1 MLLRCLVHLL
11 AIVMLLWS
19 PTGCMSLP
27 SFSKNDPPPPAQK
40 DDKDDNKTTQN
51 QSGGDSGGEFKKETE
66 TLGTGKK
73 IFQAVT
79 DASKSA
85 GQFMPNAITGATD
98 AAGKSLKCV
107 GDGLKVADAY
117 NKEGFSGAVQEG
129 AVLTTK
135 HAISSVVTPVATSI
149 ATTVLTEVLAP
160 VVIGGTISM
169 GTGLVLVGIGTAVVG
184 FGARYAV
191 GKFVDNVVVPAA
203 KAGADALG
211 DAASHGFMDDI
222 PNVDG
227 MANGTPDINNL
238 RPRVTVPTVIPTCIS
253 HGGH

>member
-11 AIVMLLWS
+11 AIAMLLWS

-27 SFSKNDPPPPAQK
+27 SLTKNDPPPPAQK
-40 DDKDDNKTTQN
+40 DDKDDDKTSQN
-51 QSGGDSGGEFKKETE
+51 QPGGDSGGEFKKETE
-66 TLGTGKK
+66 ALGTGKK
-73 IFQAVT
+73 IFQGVT
-79 DASKSA
+79 DAAKSA
-85 GQFMPNAITGATD
+85 GQFVPGAITGAAD
-98 AAGKSLKCV
+98 AAGKTFKCV

-135 HAISSVVTPVATSI
+135 HAISSVVTPVVTSV

-160 VVIGGTISM
+160 VVLAGTISM
-169 GTGLVLVGIGTAVVG
+169 GTGLVVVG
-184 FGARYAV
+184 VGAAVAGYGARYAV

-203 KAGADALG
+203 KAGANAIG

-222 PNVDG
+222 QNVDG
-227 MANGTPDINNL
+227 MADGTRDINNIRMPNTAV
-238 RPRVTVPTVIPTCIS
+238 RPVIPTCIS
-253 HGGH
+253 HGR

>member
-27 SFSKNDPPPPAQK
+27 SLTKNDPPPPAQK
-40 DDKDDNKTTQN
+40 DDKDDDKTSQK
-51 QSGGDSGGEFKKETE
+51 QSGGEFTKETE

-73 IFQAVT
+73 IFQGVT
-79 DASKSA
+79 DAAKSA
-85 GQFMPNAITGATD
+85 GQFVPGAITGAAD

-222 PNVDG
+222 QNVDG
-227 MANGTPDINNL
+227 MADGTRDITNIRMPNNAV
-238 RPRVTVPTVIPTCIS
+238 RPVIPTCIS
-253 HGGH
+253 HGR